1 MGAPKSVKSTEC
13 EPSMWEHVDEMNIMV
28 GSSRTPTMARKVEC
42 DNKKKKKWSLYN
54 GSLYGWNSQW
64 IVRIHFGHYWC
75 PNIWKLWLQGNCK
88 CARLGSK
95 VLVSHSQRFVSRTSN
110 MALCL
115 CSIIWLTR
123 DIDGINNFFVCRMR
137 FNTLWEVDDHSQHG
151 LCHC

>member
-75 PNIWKLWLQGNCK
+75 PSRWKFVVTGQLLWSG
-88 CARLGSK
+88 G
-95 VLVSHSQRFVSRTSN
+95 VLVSHLRRFDSRTSN
-110 MALCL
+110 MELCL
-115 CSIIWLTR
+115 CSIIWLRRET
-123 DIDGINNFFVCRMR
+123 IGTNNLFVCWTWL
-137 FNTLWEVDDHSQHG
+137 NTLWEANDHSRCG